1 VTGRRGFTL
10 FELLVALTLTG
21 IVALLVYGAAG
32 TAIDTEQRLRTRESE
47 GRAERAWRAILE
59 DALRNTRSAEDY
71 ERPTFVVESGAPGIG
86 VPRDRLRF
94 VTAGGTPPL
103 TPDAD
108 WDVVVEPID
117 GRLTLTATP
126 IGVNV
131 PARRILGPPG
141 IAGIDVRVL
150 SGTGDEGWVEE
161 WGFRFLPRVVSLTY
175 WGEAGPIGAPVRLTL
190 PLGVAP

>member
-1 VTGRRGFTL
+1 MTGRRGFTL

-21 IVALLVYGAAG
+21 IVALLVYGAAAA
-32 TAIDTEQRLRTRESE
+32 AIDTEQRLRSRESE
-47 GRAERAWRAILE
+47 GRAERAWRAVLE
-59 DALRNTRSAEDY
+59 DALRNIRSAEDY
-71 ERPTFVVESGAPGIG
+71 QRPTFVVESGAQGAAGPL
-86 VPRDRLRF
+86 DRLRF
-94 VTAGGTPPL
+94 ITAGGTPPL

-108 WDVVVEPID
+108 WEVVVEPVD

-141 IAGIDVRVL
+141 ITGLDVRIL
-150 SGTGDEGWVEE
+150 SGTGDDGWLEE

-175 WGEAGPIGAPVRLTL
+175 WGERGPIGAPVRLTL
-190 PLGVAP
+190 PLGVSP

>member
-21 IVALLVYGAAG
+21 IVALLVYGAAAA
-32 TAIDTEQRLRTRESE
+32 AIDTEQRLRRSETE

-71 ERPTFVVESGAPGIG
+71 QRPTFVVESGTPGAG
-86 VPRDRLRF
+86 GPRDRLRF

-103 TPDAD
+103 TSDAD
-108 WDVVVEPID
+108 WEVVVESID
-117 GRLTLTATP
+117 GRLTLTAAP

-141 IAGIDVRVL
+141 IRGLDIRVF
-150 SGTGDEGWVEE
+150 SGTGDAGWQEE
-161 WGFRFLPRVVSLTY
+161 WDFRFLPRVVSLTY
-175 WGEAGPIGAPVRLTL
+175 WGEDGPIGAPVRLTL

>member
-71 ERPTFVVESGAPGIG
+71 QRPTFVVESGAPG
-86 VPRDRLRF
+86 
-94 VTAGGTPPL
+94 TASGSSPP
-103 TPDAD
+103 A
-108 WDVVVEPID
+108 
-117 GRLTLTATP
+117 
-126 IGVNV
+126 
-131 PARRILGPPG
+131 ARRHSRRTP
-141 IAGIDVRVL
+141 
-150 SGTGDEGWVEE
+150 TGRSWSS
-161 WGFRFLPRVVSLTY
+161 RST
-175 WGEAGPIGAPVRLTL
+175 GASR
-190 PLGVAP
+190 